1 MDIAKVASTFKEGSL
16 MQAVG
21 LKMLNKSLDVQS
33 SKGSNMTKMIEQSVQ
48 PHIGSKFD
56 MKL

>member
-21 LKMLNKSLDVQS
+21 LKMLNKSLEQQNG
-33 SKGSNMTKMIEQSVQ
+33 KGSNMAKMIEQSIQ

>member
-1 MDIAKVASTFKEGSL
+1 MDIARMASAVKQSSI
-16 MQAVG
+16 MQEVG
-21 LKMLNKSLDVQS
+21 MKMLNKSLDQQ
-33 SKGSNMTKMIEQSVQ
+33 KTTGDNMTKMIEQSVQ

>member
-1 MDIAKVASTFKEGSL
+1 MDIARMASAVKQSSI
-16 MQAVG
+16 MQEVG
-21 LKMLNKSLDVQS
+21 MKMLNNSLEQQKTTGD
-33 SKGSNMTKMIEQSVQ
+33 NMTKMIEQSVQ

>member
-1 MDIAKVASTFKEGSL
+1 

-21 LKMLNKSLDVQS
+21 LQMLNKSLEQQKG
-33 SKGSNMTKMIEQSVQ
+33 KGSNMAKMIEQSIQ

-56 MKL
+56 MRL

>member
-21 LKMLNKSLDVQS
+21 LKMLNKSLDGQS
-33 SKGSNMTKMIEQSVQ
+33 SKGSNMARMIEQSVQ

>member
-1 MDIAKVASTFKEGSL
+1 MDIARVASTFKQGSI
-16 MQAVG
+16 MQEVG
-21 LKMLNKSLDVQS
+21 LQMLNKSLNQQHK
-33 SKGSNMTKMIEQSVQ
+33 KGSSMTKMIEQSIQ

>member
-21 LKMLNKSLDVQS
+21 LQMLNKSLEQQNV
-33 SKGSNMTKMIEQSVQ
+33 KGSNMTKMIEQSIQ